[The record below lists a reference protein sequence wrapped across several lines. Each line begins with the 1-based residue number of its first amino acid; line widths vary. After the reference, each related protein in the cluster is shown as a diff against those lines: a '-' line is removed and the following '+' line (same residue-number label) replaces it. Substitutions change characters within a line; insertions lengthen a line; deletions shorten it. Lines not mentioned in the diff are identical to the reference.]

1 MRLMALA
8 IFVFGR
14 SPICTVLQ
22 MYFAAWSSTK
32 CEHGNVTDGTLMDWD
47 QPTNTATHFE
57 TCLQEFPPYPYTQ
70 NILYSAYGHA
80 GVDPTNPTYSYVDMS
95 VNAPAGTKSL
105 LICFG
110 SSHWVDNASSTGD
123 YSTES
128 GGVLVGEIQAF
139 AAPEPSAVVLLTLGL
154 FGLLCYAWRKRK

>member
-1 MRLMALA
+1 
-8 IFVFGR
+8 
-14 SPICTVLQ
+14 
-22 MYFAAWSSTK
+22 MYFAAWSSTNANTNIGWHADGLGSAHK
-32 CEHGNVTDGTLMDWD
+32 HRHALRNVL
-47 QPTNTATHFE
+47 AAISESH
-57 TCLQEFPPYPYTQ
+57 PYTRT
-70 NILYSAYGHA
+70 SCTAAYATHA
-80 GVDPTNPTYSYVDMS
+80 GVDPANPTYSYVDLS